1 MKTKHVKSTVEGRP
15 GVPQT
20 KVKTSA
26 NKQRRDYCD
35 TNEAQLMLLQ
45 LFDSQSLTDKQLG
58 TLKKTILRFLV
69 EDMNAEAEQV
79 LHPKQTIA
87 KSLFDQDSSQSRT
100 ERLTQLRSH
109 SE

>member
-1 MKTKHVKSTVEGRP
+1 
-15 GVPQT
+15 
-20 KVKTSA
+20 
-26 NKQRRDYCD
+26 
-35 TNEAQLMLLQ
+35 MLLQ

-79 LHPKQTIA
+79 LHTKQTIA